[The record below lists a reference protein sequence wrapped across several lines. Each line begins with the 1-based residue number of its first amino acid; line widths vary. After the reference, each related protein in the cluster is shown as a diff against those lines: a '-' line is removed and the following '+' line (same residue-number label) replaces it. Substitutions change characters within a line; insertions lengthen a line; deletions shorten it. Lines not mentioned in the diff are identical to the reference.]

1 MNIKSLCLLGILS
14 ISSGICGDNPANNM
28 IGSNNGNGVIN
39 ASNNLIGV
47 APQENHVANV
57 NNIQGNNLGQQNAID
72 LPNGTALTN
81 ANDAPNIRRLRSIC
95 DMLDEMTTRSDGVLR
110 LVTAI
115 EILRL
120 SQNNANNTQYL
131 QPELFLVG
139 TALCA
144 VTAPNA
150 EERLNEVFTV
160 LQGVQRIFDS
170 PNPMQLLTQLWQHLN
185 NTQPWQHSN
194 NSSLVQRSN
203 NVSDNNYE
211 QQCMVLNLIRATL
224 RDMCSASN
232 RTIRMAIVREYL
244 PAIGNPPDIAN
255 NAQQIS
261 MELSVAEIIQN
272 IIRRP
277 DATANLWNVLL
288 FLLLVQHNCDNPLY
302 AGVFWQSLSFDNAN
316 NAQRLRGLRRALDNI
331 QRVQMLL
338 SILCNALRSANNAQ
352 HSLLFHL

>member
-1 MNIKSLCLLGILS
+1 MEGS
-14 ISSGICGDNPANNM
+14 IDN
-28 IGSNNGNGVIN
+28 
-39 ASNNLIGV
+39 
-47 APQENHVANV
+47 E
-57 NNIQGNNLGQQNAID
+57 
-72 LPNGTALTN
+72 TALINT
-81 ANDAPNIRRLRSIC
+81 NDAPNIRRLRSIC

-120 SQNNANNTQYL
+120 MQNNANNTQYL
-131 QPELFLVG
+131 QPELFLIG

-160 LQGVQRIFDS
+160 LRGVQRIFDS

-194 NSSLVQRSN
+194 NSPLVQRSN

-211 QQCMVLNLIRATL
+211 QQCMVLSLIRDTL

-232 RTIRMAIVREYL
+232 RTIRVAIVREYL

-261 MELSVAEIIQN
+261 RELSVAEIIQN

-277 DATANLWNVLL
+277 DATANLWNVLA
-288 FLLLVQHNCDNPLY
+288 FLQMVQRNCDNPLY
-302 AGVFWQSLSFDNAN
+302 ASVFWQSLSLGNVN
-316 NAQRLRGLRRALDNI
+316 NAQRLLWALDTI

-352 HSLLFHL
+352 HSPLFHL